1 MFLIS
6 VAIKPIRT
14 VVSLRVKISDT
25 SSQDVILEPK
35 SKTRLYIISGTV
47 LIALAV
53 GAWFLAPTVSRWSQ
67 AQESVSGERLRTA
80 VVRRGDFVRDISVQG
95 RVIAAVSP
103 TLYATQSGTITFEV
117 ESGDSVHSGQTLATI
132 DSPELQNQLLQEQ
145 ARLSSL
151 QVELERQRITSRQQQ
166 LQSQKGED
174 SAAIALKA
182 AQREMTR
189 AETAYNQGA
198 MTAVDYEKAQDDLLT
213 AELLHK
219 HSLLDTELDAER
231 LEFELQT
238 RQLSVEQQE
247 LLVNDLQRQVA
258 ELSIASPVNGIVG
271 NLAVDQKTNVAKN
284 QPVLSVVDL
293 TAFEVE
299 VQISESY
306 ADDLAIG
313 MQAEVR
319 AGTEIYPSTL
329 VAVSPEIISNQ
340 VTGRV
345 RFNDIVPAGLRQNQR
360 LTTRVLLEEKLDVIM
375 VQRGQFFDS
384 GNGRVA
390 YVVEDGMARRRP
402 ITAGATSLN
411 NIEIVE
417 GLSPGETI
425 VISSTDLF
433 NSADAVLINN

>member
-1 MFLIS
+1 M
-6 VAIKPIRT
+6 
-14 VVSLRVKISDT
+14 KISDT

-35 SKTRLYIISGTV
+35 SNTRTLVVTGVALLT
-47 LIALAV
+47 LAV
-53 GAWFLAPTVSRWSQ
+53 GGWFAAPTISRWSQ

-80 VVRRGDFVRDISVQG
+80 VVTQGDFVRDISVQG
-95 RVIAAVSP
+95 RVVAAVSP

-117 ESGDSVHSGQTLATI
+117 ESGDSVHSGQTIATI

-145 ARLSSL
+145 ARQSSL
-151 QVELERQRITSRQQQ
+151 QVELERQRITSRQEQ

-182 AQREMTR
+182 AQREMSR
-189 AETAYNQGA
+189 AEAAFTQGA

-213 AELLHK
+213 AELMHK

-238 RQLSVEQQE
+238 RQLDVEQQA
-247 LLVNDLQRQVA
+247 LLVKDLRRQVA
-258 ELSIASPVNGIVG
+258 ELIITSPVNGIVG

-313 MQAEVR
+313 MQAEIR
-319 AGTEIYPSTL
+319 AGSETFESTL

-345 RFNDIVPAGLRQNQR
+345 RFNAKVPEGLRQNQR
-360 LTTRVLLEEKLDVIM
+360 LTTRILLEEKFDVTM

-384 GNGRVA
+384 GNGRIA
-390 YVVEDGMARRRP
+390 YVVEDGIARRRP
-402 ITAGATSLN
+402 ITAGATSLSS
-411 NIEIVE
+411 IEILQ
-417 GLSPGETI
+417 GLAPGERI

>member
-1 MFLIS
+1 M
-6 VAIKPIRT
+6 
-14 VVSLRVKISDT
+14 KISDT

-35 SKTRLYIISGTV
+35 SNTKAILVAGCV
-47 LIALAV
+47 LLTLAI
-53 GAWFLAPTVSRWSQ
+53 GGWFAAPTISRWSQ

-80 VVRRGDFVRDISVQG
+80 VVTQGDFVRDISVQG
-95 RVIAAVSP
+95 RVVAAVSP

-117 ESGDSVHSGQTLATI
+117 ESGDSVHSGQTIATI

-151 QVELERQRITSRQQQ
+151 HVELERQRITSRQEQ
-166 LQSQKGED
+166 LQSQKEED

-182 AQREMTR
+182 AQREMSR
-189 AETAYNQGA
+189 AETAFTQGA
-198 MTAVDYEKAQDDLLT
+198 MTAVDYEKAQDDLQT
-213 AELLHK
+213 AQLMHK

-238 RQLSVEQQE
+238 RKLDVQQQD
-247 LLVNDLQRQVA
+247 LLVNDLRRQVE
-258 ELSIASPVNGIVG
+258 ELIIASPVSGIVG

-293 TAFEVE
+293 SAFEVE

-319 AGTEIYPSTL
+319 AGSQTYDSTL

-345 RFNDIVPAGLRQNQR
+345 RFNEKVPEGLRQNQR
-360 LTTRVLLEEKLDVIM
+360 LTTRVLLEEKFDVTM

-384 GNGRVA
+384 GNGRIA
-390 YVVEDGMARRRP
+390 YVVEDGMARRRS
-402 ITAGATSLN
+402 ITAGVTSLGS
-411 NIEIVE
+411 IEILQ
-417 GLSPGETI
+417 GLAPGETI

-433 NSADAVLINN
+433 NSAEAVLINN

>member
-1 MFLIS
+1 ML
-6 VAIKPIRT
+6 
-14 VVSLRVKISDT
+14 
-25 SSQDVILEPK
+25 
-35 SKTRLYIISGTV
+35 V
-47 LIALAV
+47 LAL
-53 GAWFLAPTVSRWSQ
+53 GGWFVAPTISRWSE
-67 AQESVSGERLRTA
+67 AQESVAGERLRTA
-80 VVRRGDFVRDISVQG
+80 VVTQGDFVRDISVQG
-95 RVIAAVSP
+95 RVVAAVSP
-103 TLYATQSGTITFEV
+103 TLYATQPGTITFEV
-117 ESGDSVHSGQTLATI
+117 ESGDSVHSEQIIATI

-145 ARLSSL
+145 ARKSSL
-151 QVELERQRITSRQQQ
+151 QVELERQRITSRQEQ
-166 LQSQKGED
+166 LQSQKEED

-182 AQREMTR
+182 AKREMSR
-189 AETAYNQGA
+189 AETAFTQGA

-213 AELLHK
+213 AELMHK

-238 RQLSVEQQE
+238 RQLDVEQQV
-247 LLVNDLQRQVA
+247 LLVNDLRRQVE
-258 ELSIASPVNGIVG
+258 ELVIASPVSGIVG

-293 TAFEVE
+293 SAFEVE

-319 AGTEIYPSTL
+319 AGSQTYDSTL

-345 RFNDIVPAGLRQNQR
+345 RFNGKVPEGLRQNQR
-360 LTTRVLLEEKLDVIM
+360 LTTRILLEEKFDVTM

-384 GNGRVA
+384 GNGRIA
-390 YVVEDGMARRRP
+390 YVVDDGIARRRS
-402 ITAGATSLN
+402 ITAGATSLGS
-411 NIEIVE
+411 IEILQ

>member
-1 MFLIS
+1 
-6 VAIKPIRT
+6 
-14 VVSLRVKISDT
+14 VKISDT

-35 SKTRLYIISGTV
+35 SRTKTL
-47 LIALAV
+47 LIAGSALLTVAL
-53 GAWFLAPTVSRWSQ
+53 GGWFVAPTVSRWSQ

-80 VVRRGDFVRDISVQG
+80 VVTQGDFVRDISVQG
-95 RVIAAVSP
+95 RVVAAVSP

-117 ESGDSVHSGQTLATI
+117 ESGDSVHSGQTIATI

-145 ARLSSL
+145 ARQSSL
-151 QVELERQRITSRQQQ
+151 NVELERQRITSRQEQ

-174 SAAIALKA
+174 SAAIALRA
-182 AQREMTR
+182 AQRENTR
-189 AETAYNQGA
+189 AETAFTQGA
-198 MTAVDYEKAQDDLLT
+198 MTAVDYEKAQDDLQT
-213 AELLHK
+213 AELMHK
-219 HSLLDTELDAER
+219 HSLLDTKLDAER

-238 RQLSVEQQE
+238 RQLDVEQQA
-247 LLVNDLQRQVA
+247 LLVKDLRRQVA
-258 ELSIASPVNGIVG
+258 ELIITSPVNGIVG

-313 MQAEVR
+313 MQAEIR
-319 AGTEIYPSTL
+319 AGSETFESTL

-345 RFNDIVPAGLRQNQR
+345 RFNAKVPEGLRQNQR
-360 LTTRVLLEEKLDVIM
+360 LTTRILLEEKFDVTM

-384 GNGRVA
+384 GNGRIA
-390 YVVEDGMARRRP
+390 YVVEDGMARRRS
-402 ITAGATSLN
+402 ITAGATSLSS
-411 NIEIVE
+411 IEILQ
-417 GLSPGETI
+417 GLAPGERI

>member
-1 MFLIS
+1 M
-6 VAIKPIRT
+6 
-14 VVSLRVKISDT
+14 KISDT
-25 SSQDVILEPK
+25 SSQDVILEPQSNTK
-35 SKTRLYIISGTV
+35 GLLVTGF
-47 LIALAV
+47 ALLALV
-53 GAWFLAPTVSRWSQ
+53 IGGWFAAPTISRWSQ

-80 VVRRGDFVRDISVQG
+80 VVTQGDFVRDISVQG
-95 RVIAAVSP
+95 RVVAAVSP
-103 TLYATQSGTITFEV
+103 TLYASQSGTITFEV
-117 ESGDSVHSGQTLATI
+117 ESGDSVHSGQTIATI

-145 ARLSSL
+145 ARQSSL
-151 QVELERQRITSRQQQ
+151 QVELERQGITSRQEQ

-182 AQREMTR
+182 AQREMSR
-189 AETAYNQGA
+189 AETAFTQGA

-213 AELLHK
+213 AELMHK
-219 HSLLDTELDAER
+219 HSLLDTDLDAER
-231 LEFELQT
+231 LQFELQT
-238 RQLSVEQQE
+238 RQLDVEQQV
-247 LLVNDLQRQVA
+247 LLVNDLRRQVE
-258 ELSIASPVNGIVG
+258 ELIIASPVSGIVG

-293 TAFEVE
+293 SAFEVE

-319 AGTEIYPSTL
+319 AGSQTYDSTL

-345 RFNDIVPAGLRQNQR
+345 RFNEKVPEGLRQNQR
-360 LTTRVLLEEKLDVIM
+360 LTTRILLEEKFDVTM

-384 GNGRVA
+384 GNGRIA
-390 YVVEDGMARRRP
+390 YVVDDGIARRRS
-402 ITAGATSLN
+402 ITAGATSLGS
-411 NIEIVE
+411 IEILQ
-417 GLSPGETI
+417 GLTPGETI

>member
-1 MFLIS
+1 M
-6 VAIKPIRT
+6 
-14 VVSLRVKISDT
+14 KISDT

-35 SKTRLYIISGTV
+35 SRTRTL
-47 LIALAV
+47 LIAGSVLLAIAI
-53 GAWFLAPTVSRWSQ
+53 GGWFVAPTVSRWSQ

-80 VVRRGDFVRDISVQG
+80 VVTQGDFVRDISVQG
-95 RVIAAVSP
+95 RVVAAVSP

-117 ESGDSVHSGQTLATI
+117 ESGDSVHSGQTIATI

-145 ARLSSL
+145 ARQSSL
-151 QVELERQRITSRQQQ
+151 QVELERQRISSRQQQ

-182 AQREMTR
+182 AQRENTR
-189 AETAYNQGA
+189 AETAFTQGA
-198 MTAVDYEKAQDDLLT
+198 MTAVDYEKAQDDLQT
-213 AELLHK
+213 AELMHK

-238 RQLSVEQQE
+238 RQLDVEQQA
-247 LLVNDLQRQVA
+247 LLVKDLRRQVA
-258 ELSIASPVNGIVG
+258 ELIITSPVNGIVG

-313 MQAEVR
+313 MQAEIR
-319 AGTEIYPSTL
+319 AGSETFESTL

-345 RFNDIVPAGLRQNQR
+345 RFNAKVPEGLRQNQR
-360 LTTRVLLEEKLDVIM
+360 LTTRILLEEKFNVTM

-390 YVVEDGMARRRP
+390 YVVEDGMARRRS
-402 ITAGATSLN
+402 ITAGATSLSS
-411 NIEIVE
+411 IEILQ
-417 GLSPGETI
+417 GLAPGERI

>member
-1 MFLIS
+1 
-6 VAIKPIRT
+6 
-14 VVSLRVKISDT
+14 VKISDT
-25 SSQDVILEPK
+25 SSQDVILQPK
-35 SKTRLYIISGTV
+35 SKSKSKSKSKALLVTGSAV
-47 LIALAV
+47 LVLAI
-53 GAWFLAPTVSRWSQ
+53 GGWFVAPTISRWSE
-67 AQESVSGERLRTA
+67 AQESVAGERLRTA
-80 VVRRGDFVRDISVQG
+80 VVTQGDFVRDISVQG
-95 RVIAAVSP
+95 RVVAAVSP
-103 TLYATQSGTITFEV
+103 TLYATQPGTITFEV
-117 ESGDSVHSGQTLATI
+117 ESGDSVHSEQIIATI

-145 ARLSSL
+145 ARKSSL
-151 QVELERQRITSRQQQ
+151 QVELERQRITSRQEQ
-166 LQSQKGED
+166 LQSQKEED

-182 AQREMTR
+182 AKREMSR
-189 AETAYNQGA
+189 AETAFTQGA

-213 AELLHK
+213 AELMHK

-238 RQLSVEQQE
+238 RQLDVEQQV
-247 LLVNDLQRQVA
+247 LLVNDLRRQVE
-258 ELSIASPVNGIVG
+258 ELVIASPVSGIVG

-293 TAFEVE
+293 SAFEVE

-319 AGTEIYPSTL
+319 AGSQTYDSTL

-345 RFNDIVPAGLRQNQR
+345 RFNGKVPEGLRQNQR
-360 LTTRVLLEEKLDVIM
+360 LTTRILLEEKFDVTM

-384 GNGRVA
+384 GNGRIA
-390 YVVEDGMARRRP
+390 YVVDDGIARRRS
-402 ITAGATSLN
+402 ITAGATSLGS
-411 NIEIVE
+411 IEILQ

>member
-1 MFLIS
+1 M
-6 VAIKPIRT
+6 
-14 VVSLRVKISDT
+14 KISDT

-35 SKTRLYIISGTV
+35 SRTRTL
-47 LIALAV
+47 LIAGSVLLAIAI
-53 GAWFLAPTVSRWSQ
+53 GGWFVAPTVSRWSQ

-80 VVRRGDFVRDISVQG
+80 VVTQGDFVRDISVQG
-95 RVIAAVSP
+95 RVVAAVSP

-117 ESGDSVHSGQTLATI
+117 ESGDSVHAGQTLATI

-145 ARLSSL
+145 ARMSSL
-151 QVELERQRITSRQQQ
+151 KVELERQRISTRQQQ

-174 SAAIALKA
+174 SAAIALRA
-182 AQREMTR
+182 AQRENTR
-189 AETAYNQGA
+189 AETAFTQGA
-198 MTAVDYEKAQDDLLT
+198 MTAVDYEKAQDDLQT
-213 AELLHK
+213 AELMHK

-238 RQLSVEQQE
+238 RQLDVEQQA
-247 LLVNDLQRQVA
+247 LLVKDLRRQVA
-258 ELSIASPVNGIVG
+258 ELIITSPVNGIVG

-313 MQAEVR
+313 MQAEIR
-319 AGTEIYPSTL
+319 AGSETFESTL

-345 RFNDIVPAGLRQNQR
+345 RFNAKVPEGLRQNQR
-360 LTTRVLLEEKLDVIM
+360 LTTRILLEEKFDVTM

-390 YVVEDGMARRRP
+390 YVVEDGMARRRS
-402 ITAGATSLN
+402 ITAGATSLSS
-411 NIEIVE
+411 IEILQ
-417 GLSPGETI
+417 GLAPGERI

>member
-1 MFLIS
+1 M
-6 VAIKPIRT
+6 
-14 VVSLRVKISDT
+14 KISDT

-35 SKTRLYIISGTV
+35 SRTRTL
-47 LIALAV
+47 LIAGSVLLAIAI
-53 GAWFLAPTVSRWSQ
+53 GGWFVAPTVSRWSQ

-80 VVRRGDFVRDISVQG
+80 VVTQGDFVRDISVQG
-95 RVIAAVSP
+95 RVVAAVSP

-145 ARLSSL
+145 ARMSSL
-151 QVELERQRITSRQQQ
+151 KVELERQRISTRQQQ

-174 SAAIALKA
+174 SAAIALRA
-182 AQREMTR
+182 AQRENTR
-189 AETAYNQGA
+189 AETAFTQGA
-198 MTAVDYEKAQDDLLT
+198 MTAVDYEKAQDDLQT
-213 AELLHK
+213 AELMHK

-238 RQLSVEQQE
+238 RQLDVEQQA
-247 LLVNDLQRQVA
+247 LLVKDLRRQVA
-258 ELSIASPVNGIVG
+258 ELIITSPVNGIVG

-313 MQAEVR
+313 MQAEIR
-319 AGTEIYPSTL
+319 AGSETFESTL

-345 RFNDIVPAGLRQNQR
+345 RFNAKVPEGLRQNQR
-360 LTTRVLLEEKLDVIM
+360 LTTRILLEEKFDVTM

-390 YVVEDGMARRRP
+390 YVVEDGMARRRS
-402 ITAGATSLN
+402 ITAGATSLSS
-411 NIEIVE
+411 IEILQ
-417 GLSPGETI
+417 GLAPGERI

>member
-1 MFLIS
+1 
-6 VAIKPIRT
+6 
-14 VVSLRVKISDT
+14 VKISDT

-35 SKTRLYIISGTV
+35 SNTKTL
-47 LIALAV
+47 LITGSILLLLAV
-53 GAWFLAPTVSRWSQ
+53 SGWFAAPTISRWSQ

-80 VVRRGDFVRDISVQG
+80 VVTQGDFVRDISVQG
-95 RVIAAVSP
+95 RVVAAVSP

-117 ESGDSVHSGQTLATI
+117 ESGDSVHSGQTIATI

-145 ARLSSL
+145 ARQSSL
-151 QVELERQRITSRQQQ
+151 QVELERQRITSRQEK

-174 SAAIALKA
+174 SATIDLRA
-182 AQREMTR
+182 AQREMSR
-189 AETAYNQGA
+189 AEAAFTQGA
-198 MTAVDYEKAQDDLLT
+198 MTAVDYEKAQDDLQT

-238 RQLSVEQQE
+238 RQLAVEQQE
-247 LLVNDLQRQVA
+247 LLVNDLRRQVE
-258 ELSIASPVNGIVG
+258 ELILASPVNGIVG

-313 MQAEVR
+313 MQAEIR
-319 AGTEIYPSTL
+319 AGSETFESTL

-345 RFNDIVPAGLRQNQR
+345 RFNRKVPEGLRQNQR
-360 LTTRVLLEEKLDVIM
+360 LTTRILLEEKFDVTM

-390 YVVEDGMARRRP
+390 YVVEDGIARRRS
-402 ITAGATSLN
+402 ITAGATSLSS
-411 NIEIVE
+411 IEILE
-417 GLSPGETI
+417 GLAPGETI

>member
-1 MFLIS
+1 M
-6 VAIKPIRT
+6 
-14 VVSLRVKISDT
+14 KISDT
-25 SSQDVILEPK
+25 SSQDVILGPK
-35 SKTRLYIISGTV
+35 SNTKTFIIAGA
-47 LIALAV
+47 LLLLLAV
-53 GAWFLAPTVSRWSQ
+53 AAWFAAPTISRWSQ
-67 AQESVSGERLRTA
+67 AQESVSAERLRTA

-95 RVIAAVSP
+95 RVVAAVSP

-117 ESGDSVHSGQTLATI
+117 ESGDSVKEGQALATI

-151 QVELERQRITSRQQQ
+151 GVELERQRITARQQQ

-182 AQREMTR
+182 AQREMSR
-189 AETAYNQGA
+189 AETAFTQGA
-198 MTAVDYEKAQDDLLT
+198 MTAVDYEKAQDDLQT
-213 AELLHK
+213 AQLLHK

-247 LLVNDLQRQVA
+247 LLVNDLRRQVG
-258 ELSIASPVNGIVG
+258 ELIIASPVNGIVG
-271 NLAVDQKTNVAKN
+271 NLAVEQKTNVARN

-319 AGTEIYPSTL
+319 AGSQTFDSTL

-340 VTGRV
+340 VTGRI
-345 RFNDIVPAGLRQNQR
+345 RFNDEVPKGLRQNQR
-360 LTTRVLLEEKLDVIM
+360 LTTRVLLEEKFDVTM

-390 YVVEDGMARRRP
+390 YVVEDGIARRRA
-402 ITAGATSLN
+402 ITAGATSLS
-411 NIEIVE
+411 NIEILQ

>member
-1 MFLIS
+1 M
-6 VAIKPIRT
+6 
-14 VVSLRVKISDT
+14 KISDT

-35 SKTRLYIISGTV
+35 SNTKTLLVMGS
-47 LIALAV
+47 ALLALV
-53 GAWFLAPTVSRWSQ
+53 IGGWFAAPTISRWSQ

-80 VVRRGDFVRDISVQG
+80 VVTQGDFVRDISVQG
-95 RVIAAVSP
+95 RVVAAVSP

-117 ESGDSVHSGQTLATI
+117 ESGDSVHSGQTIATI

-151 QVELERQRITSRQQQ
+151 HVELERQRITSRQEQ

-182 AQREMTR
+182 AQREMSR
-189 AETAYNQGA
+189 AETAYTQGA

-238 RQLSVEQQE
+238 RQLDVQQQE
-247 LLVNDLQRQVA
+247 LLVSDVRRQVE
-258 ELSIASPVNGIVG
+258 ELILVSPVSGIVG

-293 TAFEVE
+293 SAFEVE

-319 AGTEIYPSTL
+319 AGSQTYDSTL

-345 RFNDIVPAGLRQNQR
+345 RFNGKVPEGLRQNQR
-360 LTTRVLLEEKLDVIM
+360 LTTRVLLEEKFDVTM

-384 GNGRVA
+384 GNGRIA
-390 YVVEDGMARRRP
+390 YVVDDGIARRRS
-402 ITAGATSLN
+402 ITAGATSLGS
-411 NIEIVE
+411 IEILQ
-417 GLSPGETI
+417 GLTPGETI

>member
-1 MFLIS
+1 M
-6 VAIKPIRT
+6 
-14 VVSLRVKISDT
+14 KISDT

-35 SKTRLYIISGTV
+35 SRTRTL
-47 LIALAV
+47 LIAGSVLLAIAI
-53 GAWFLAPTVSRWSQ
+53 GGWFVAPTVSRWSQ

-80 VVRRGDFVRDISVQG
+80 VVTQGDFVRDISVQG
-95 RVIAAVSP
+95 RVVAAVSP

-117 ESGDSVHSGQTLATI
+117 ESGDSVHSGQTIATI

-145 ARLSSL
+145 ARQSSL
-151 QVELERQRITSRQQQ
+151 QVELERQRISSRQQQ

-182 AQREMTR
+182 AQRENTR
-189 AETAYNQGA
+189 AETAFTQGA
-198 MTAVDYEKAQDDLLT
+198 MTAVDYEKAQDDLQT
-213 AELLHK
+213 AELMHK

-238 RQLSVEQQE
+238 RQLDVEQQA
-247 LLVNDLQRQVA
+247 LLVKDLRRQVA
-258 ELSIASPVNGIVG
+258 ELIITSPVNGIVG

-313 MQAEVR
+313 MQAEIR
-319 AGTEIYPSTL
+319 AGSETFESTL

-345 RFNDIVPAGLRQNQR
+345 RFNAKVPEGLRQNQR
-360 LTTRVLLEEKLDVIM
+360 LTTRILLEEKFDVTM

-390 YVVEDGMARRRP
+390 YVVEDGMARRRS
-402 ITAGATSLN
+402 ITAGATSLSS
-411 NIEIVE
+411 IEILQ
-417 GLSPGETI
+417 GLAPGERI

>member
-1 MFLIS
+1 M
-6 VAIKPIRT
+6 
-14 VVSLRVKISDT
+14 KISDT
-25 SSQDVILEPK
+25 SSQDVILEPQ
-35 SKTRLYIISGTV
+35 SKTKAYVIGAMLLV
-47 LIALAV
+47 ALAV
-53 GAWFLAPTVSRWSQ
+53 GAWLLAPTVSRWSQ

-117 ESGDSVHSGQTLATI
+117 ESGDSVHTGQTLATI
-132 DSPELQNQLLQEQ
+132 DSPQLQNQLLQEQ

-182 AQREMTR
+182 AQREMSR
-189 AETAYNQGA
+189 AETAYEQGA

-247 LLVNDLQRQVA
+247 LLVNDLRRQVE

-319 AGTEIYPSTL
+319 AGTEIYDSTL

-345 RFNDIVPAGLRQNQR
+345 RFNDVVPAGLRQNQR
-360 LTTRVLLEEKLDVIM
+360 LTTRVLLEEKLDVVM

-390 YVVEDGMARRRP
+390 YVVEDGIARRRP
-402 ITAGATSLN
+402 ISAGATSLN
-411 NIEIVE
+411 NIEILQ
-417 GLSPGETI
+417 GLTPGETI

>member
-1 MFLIS
+1 
-6 VAIKPIRT
+6 
-14 VVSLRVKISDT
+14 VKISDT

-35 SKTRLYIISGTV
+35 SKSRILFLVGTTL
-47 LIALAV
+47 LILAV
-53 GAWFLAPTVSRWSQ
+53 GGWFALPTISRWSQ

-80 VVRRGDFVRDISVQG
+80 VVSRGDFVRDISVQG
-95 RVIAAVSP
+95 RVVAAVSP
-103 TLYATQSGTITFEV
+103 TLYASQSGTITFEV
-117 ESGDSVHSGQTLATI
+117 ESGDSVHAGQTLATI
-132 DSPELQNQLLQEQ
+132 ESPELQNQLLQEQ

-182 AQREMTR
+182 AQREMSR
-189 AETAYNQGA
+189 AQTAYTQGA
-198 MTAVDYEKAQDDLLT
+198 MTAVDYEKAQDDLQT

-247 LLVNDLQRQVA
+247 FLVNDLRRQVE
-258 ELSIASPVNGIVG
+258 ELMIASPVNGIVG

-313 MQAEVR
+313 MQAEIR
-319 AGTEIYPSTL
+319 AGSETYDSTL

-345 RFNDIVPAGLRQNQR
+345 RFNGQVPVGLRQNQR
-360 LTTRVLLEEKLDVIM
+360 LTTRVLLEEKFDVTM

-384 GNGRVA
+384 GNGRIA
-390 YVVEDGMARRRP
+390 YVVDDGIARRRS
-402 ITAGATSLN
+402 ITTGATSLSS
-411 NIEIVE
+411 IEILQ

-433 NSADAVLINN
+433 NSAEAILINN

>member
-1 MFLIS
+1 M
-6 VAIKPIRT
+6 
-14 VVSLRVKISDT
+14 KISDT

-35 SKTRLYIISGTV
+35 SNTGKFLVAGALLLV
-47 LIALAV
+47 LSI
-53 GAWFLAPTVSRWSQ
+53 GAWFAAPIVSRWSQ
-67 AQESVSGERLRTA
+67 AQESVSAERLRTA
-80 VVRRGDFVRDISVQG
+80 AVRRGDFVRDISVQG
-95 RVIAAVSP
+95 RVVAAVSP

-117 ESGDSVHSGQTLATI
+117 ESGDSVQEGQALASI
-132 DSPELQNQLLQEQ
+132 ESPELQNQLLQEQ

-151 QVELERQRITSRQQQ
+151 QIELERQRITSRQQQ

-182 AQREMTR
+182 AQREMSR
-189 AETAYNQGA
+189 AETAYGQGA
-198 MTAVDYEKAQDDLLT
+198 MTAVDYEKAQDDLQT

-219 HSLLDTELDAER
+219 HSLMDTELDAER

-247 LLVNDLQRQVA
+247 LLVNDLRRQVE
-258 ELSIASPVNGIVG
+258 ELIIASPVSGIVG

-319 AGTEIYPSTL
+319 AGSETYDSTL
-329 VAVSPEIISNQ
+329 VAVSPEIIGNQ

-345 RFNDIVPAGLRQNQR
+345 RFNEAVPEGLRQNQR
-360 LTTRVLLEEKLDVIM
+360 LTTRVLLEEKFDVTM

-384 GNGRVA
+384 GNGRIA
-390 YVVEDGMARRRP
+390 YVIEDGIARRRS
-402 ITAGATSLN
+402 ITSGATSLN
-411 NIEIVE
+411 SIEILQ
-417 GLSPGETI
+417 GLAPGETI

-433 NSADAVLINN
+433 NGADAVLINN